1 MGVLIP
7 LLLITFCCLI
17 IWRAGDGFMVA
28 SEYVGRNLSEGVRGA
43 TINAIAS
50 SMPEVFTS
58 LFFLFVLQQDG
69 IGFTGGI
76 GTTAGS
82 AIFNS
87 MVIPAVAVLA
97 VISMGLTKNVQ
108 VSRKV
113 MLRDGIALIIAEFIF
128 LILISGDTLRWYHG
142 LILMLV
148 YVVYIVYMFASMN
161 KKERD
166 EMLEESH
173 LTEEDFDVDHEKNE
187 SLIKAIFTFDLER
200 IFIGKNKLNGSN
212 AWSLLIFS
220 TLSIA
225 AVCFF
230 LVIGCEWI
238 GTGIGA
244 MPVPGSDATPEAL
257 EAYKESQSY
266 HLFGMEFVGLGIPVM
281 FVALILASAAS
292 SFPDTII
299 SMKDAKKGNYDDA
312 ISNALGSNIFD
323 VCFALGLPLMIFTL
337 MNGPIEMPEAIV
349 RQSTELRF
357 LLWLLTI
364 VVVIMFISGKYL
376 GKGKSYF
383 LLGMYGLFVVY
394 VVGRGT
400 GSEIAQSI
408 ADWLVATAHLL
419 GIG

>member
-1 MGVLIP
+1 MI
-7 LLLITFCCLI
+7 
-17 IWRAGDGFMVA
+17 A

-58 LFFLFVLQQDG
+58 LFFLFILQQDG
-69 IGFTGGI
+69 VGFTGGI

-87 MVIPAVAVLA
+87 MVIPAVAVIA
-97 VISMGLTKNVQ
+97 VISMGLTKNIE

-113 MLRDGIALIIAEFIF
+113 MLRDGVALIIAEFIF
-128 LILISGDTLRWYHG
+128 LILISGNTLYWYHG

-148 YVVYIVYMFASMN
+148 YVVYIVYMFATMS
-161 KKERD
+161 KSERE
-166 EMLEESH
+166 EMLDEDSHIPEEEFEQ
-173 LTEEDFDVDHEKNE
+173 EEVKSSFFKG
-187 SLIKAIFTFDLER
+187 LLTFDLER
-200 IFIGKNKLNGSN
+200 LFIGGAKINNSR
-212 AWSLLIFS
+212 AWALLIFS
-220 TLSIA
+220 TLAIA
-225 AVCFF
+225 LVCYF
-230 LVIGCEWI
+230 LVLGCEWI
-238 GTGIGA
+238 GSG
-244 MPVPGSDATPEAL
+244 PGSVPEGSADY
-257 EAYKESQSY
+257 EKHMGYSI
-266 HLFGMEFVGLGIPVM
+266 FGMEFQGLGIPVM

-323 VCFALGLPLMIFTL
+323 VCFALGLPLLIFTL
-337 MNGPIEMPEAIV
+337 IHGPIVMPDEIV

-364 VVVIMFISGKYL
+364 IVVVLFISGRYL
-376 GKGKSYF
+376 GKGKAYL
-383 LLGMYGLFVVY
+383 LLGMYSLFVLY
-394 VVGRGT
+394 VIGRGT
-400 GSEIAQSI
+400 GNSITQGI
-408 ADWLVATAHLL
+408 ADWLVSSAHLL